1 MSDICHF
8 FKIKYDIDVTLVIL
22 YYYMNVLIVEDDTQ
36 LNTAISEF
44 CEIKA
49 FDVVSVKDGL
59 EAIDKIENEAF
70 GLYIVDIN
78 VPHVNGL
85 EILKHIRK
93 TNLDTPVIII
103 TASLEIQN
111 FAKAFESGCS
121 EYIKKPFHLR
131 ELDIRIENLLSHKNP
146 QKIFLAEDFYYEP
159 NKEEFFYHNRHIR
172 LRYKE
177 KRFCAILM
185 KHLNSI
191 VPNSVIYDYVWEGE
205 VKESYPLRQL
215 LVELRKKLPFDIIQT
230 KIREGYMI
238 EAQK

>member
-1 MSDICHF
+1 
-8 FKIKYDIDVTLVIL
+8 
-22 YYYMNVLIVEDDTQ
+22 MNVLVIEDDAQ

-44 CEIKA
+44 CEIKS
-49 FDVVSVKDGL
+49 FDVVSTKDGL
-59 EAIDKIENEAF
+59 EAIDKIDNGSF
-70 GLYIVDIN
+70 DLYIIDIN

-93 TNLDTPVIII
+93 TNIDTPIIII

-111 FAKAFESGCS
+111 FATAFENGCS
-121 EYIKKPFHLR
+121 EYIKKPFHLK

-146 QKIFLAEDFYYEP
+146 VKITLAEDFYYNP
-159 NKEEFFYHNRHIR
+159 NKEEFFYKSKHIR

-191 VPNSVIYDYVWEGE
+191 VPNDVIYDYVWEGE

-215 LVELRKKLPFDIIQT
+215 LGELRKKLPFDIIQT